1 MICNIKEYDCWFQR
15 RAEVPCARLL
25 GSVGLLEQSLIL
37 ENAAA
42 ELSALLTKNF
52 AVLSAA
58 AEGKDA
64 GTLIGTIPVLNE
76 RLGLELPCTKTEG
89 FVIRISDTRIII
101 AGQDETGALYGVYR
115 FLALLALGKISVG
128 TEIIDAPA
136 TPFRS
141 LTHWDSISGDVIRGY
156 AGRSLFYKNGR
167 VDYDE
172 QRVIDY
178 ARLLASIGI
187 NRLAIGGI
195 FGPGP
200 GELLITEAMLPDV
213 ARLAALFR
221 PFGVKLL
228 LNAKFSAPY
237 TLGKLP
243 TADPLDASV
252 IDWWKER
259 ADLIYRYIPDLAGF
273 VVKADSEMEPG
284 PFDYGRNHAEGANA
298 VAAALAPHGGEL
310 VWRCF
315 VYNCVQDWRDQ
326 SIDRARAAYD
336 MFKPL
341 DGEFADN
348 VLLQV
353 KFGPYDFQVLEP
365 VSPLFGALS
374 KTRYTLELQVTQE
387 YTGQQI
393 DLCYLPYKWEQILDF
408 DTHHD
413 PRSTRS
419 TMFPEV
425 NMPILTVTTSYAGV
439 GPETVENAVTKLLE
453 SQLVNLSGLSSISS
467 VSSQESSTITLTFDY
482 GSDLDAKAN
491 DVRDRIDLV
500 RNRLPNDAGSPLIRQ
515 YNPNSTPTLRVAVQ
529 GGSTLRELLIAGTIA
544 GVSAI
549 PNVGLDHNW
558 TGHPL
563 VQANLYGYGRLCWDP
578 RLSAELI
585 AREWSALTFVDA
597 GVADTVS
604 ELLLRS
610 YPAYEKYNAPFGVC
624 FMVTPAGHYGPNI
637 EGYEFSPWGTYHRAG
652 RFAIGIDRTSSG
664 TGYVTQ
670 YAPEN
675 AAFFGDPATCPEQL
689 ILFFH
694 RLRYDYVMKNNKT
707 LLQNIYNTHFE
718 GYDEVKQMLEMWKGL
733 KDRLDEHTY
742 SPVLARFE
750 RQLANARE
758 WRDQINTYFWR
769 KTGIAD
775 AQGRNIYE

>member
-1 MICNIKEYDCWFQR
+1 MLFTEARMVCKIMEYDCWFQHR
-15 RAEVPCARLL
+15 SGAPLARLL
-25 GSVGLLEQSLIL
+25 GSVGLLEQSSIL

-52 AVLSAA
+52 AVLSLA

-64 GTLIGTIPVLNE
+64 GTLIGTIAGLNAQ
-76 RLGLELPCTKTEG
+76 LGLELPSTKAEG
-89 FVIRISDTRIII
+89 FVIKVSDTRIII
-101 AGQDETGALYGVYR
+101 AGQDEAGALYGVYR
-115 FLALLALGKISVG
+115 FLALLALGKISAG
-128 TEIIDAPA
+128 TELIDAPA

-141 LTHWDSISGDVIRGY
+141 LTHWDNISGDVVRGY
-156 AGRSLFYKNGR
+156 AGKSLFYKNGC

-178 ARLLASIGI
+178 ARLLASVGI

-200 GELLITEAMLPDV
+200 GQLLMTEAMLPDV

-228 LNAKFSAPY
+228 LNVKFSAPY

-243 TADPLDASV
+243 TADPLDATV
-252 IDWWKER
+252 AAWWKER

-284 PFDYGRNHAEGANA
+284 PFDYGRNHAEGAN
-298 VAAALAPHGGEL
+298 VLAAALAPHGGEV

-315 VYNCVQDWRDQ
+315 VYNCVQDWRDR
-326 SIDRARAAYD
+326 SIDRARSAYD
-336 MFKPL
+336 IFKPL
-341 DGEFADN
+341 DGAFADN
-348 VLLQV
+348 VLLQI

-374 KTRYTLELQVTQE
+374 KTRYTLEMQVTQE

-393 DLCYLPYKWEQILDF
+393 DLCYLPYNWERILDF
-408 DTHHD
+408 NTYYG
-413 PRSTRS
+413 PRS
-419 TMFPEV
+419 
-425 NMPILTVTTSYAGV
+425 I
-439 GPETVENAVTKLLE
+439 
-453 SQLVNLSGLSSISS
+453 
-467 VSSQESSTITLTFDY
+467 
-482 GSDLDAKAN
+482 
-491 DVRDRIDLV
+491 
-500 RNRLPNDAGSPLIRQ
+500 
-515 YNPNSTPTLRVAVQ
+515 
-529 GGSTLRELLIAGTIA
+529 LRELLIDGKIS
-544 GVSAI
+544 GIGAI

-558 TGHPL
+558 TGHTL
-563 VQANLYGYGRLCWDP
+563 AQANLYGYGRLCWDP
-578 RLSAELI
+578 SLSAELI

-597 GVADTVS
+597 SVADTVS

-624 FMVTPAGHYGPNI
+624 FMVTPAEHYGPNI
-637 EGYEFSPWGTYHRAG
+637 EGYEFSCWGTYHRAD
-652 RFAIGIDRTSSG
+652 RFAIGIDRTDSG

-675 AAFFGDPATCPEQL
+675 AALFGDPATCPEQL

-694 RLRYDYVMKNNKT
+694 RLRYNHVMKNGKT
-707 LLQNIYNTHFE
+707 LLQNIYDTHFE
-718 GYDEVKQMLEMWKGL
+718 GYDEVQQMLELWKGL

-742 SPVLARFE
+742 SSVLTRFE
-750 RQLANARE
+750 CQLANARE

-775 AQGRNIYE
+775 AKGRTIYE

>member
-15 RAEVPCARLL
+15 RASVPLARLL
-25 GSVGLLEQSLIL
+25 GSVGLLEQSLVL
-37 ENAAA
+37 ENAAG

-52 AVLSAA
+52 AVLSVV
-58 AEGKDA
+58 EGKDA
-64 GTLIGTIPVLNE
+64 GTLIGTIPGLNAQ
-76 RLGLELPCTKTEG
+76 LGLKLPSTKPEG
-89 FVIRISDTRIII
+89 FVIKVSDTRVII
-101 AGQDETGALYGVYR
+101 AGQDEIGALYGVYR
-115 FLALLALGKISVG
+115 FLALLALGKINVG
-128 TEIIDAPA
+128 TELIDAPA
-136 TPFRS
+136 TQFRS
-141 LTHWDSISGDVIRGY
+141 LTHWDNISGDVIRGY
-156 AGRSLFYKNGR
+156 AGKSLFYNNGR

-187 NRLAIGGI
+187 NRLAIGGT

-200 GELLITEAMLPDV
+200 GQLLITESMLPDV

-228 LNAKFSAPY
+228 LNVKFSAPY

-243 TADPLDASV
+243 TADPLDADV
-252 IDWWKER
+252 VAWWKER
-259 ADLIYRYIPDLAGF
+259 ADLIYRYVPDLAGF

-298 VAAALAPHGGEL
+298 LAAALAPHGGEL

-315 VYNCVQDWRDQ
+315 VYNCAQDWRDQ

-336 MFKPL
+336 VFKPL
-341 DGEFADN
+341 DGMFADN

-374 KTRYTLELQVTQE
+374 KTRYTLEVQVTQE

-393 DLCYLPYKWEQILDF
+393 DLCYLPYKWERILDF
-408 DTHHD
+408 DTRYG
-413 PRSTRS
+413 PR
-419 TMFPEV
+419 
-425 NMPILTVTTSYAGV
+425 
-439 GPETVENAVTKLLE
+439 
-453 SQLVNLSGLSSISS
+453 
-467 VSSQESSTITLTFDY
+467 
-482 GSDLDAKAN
+482 
-491 DVRDRIDLV
+491 
-500 RNRLPNDAGSPLIRQ
+500 
-515 YNPNSTPTLRVAVQ
+515 
-529 GGSTLRELLIAGTIA
+529 STLRELLIDGKIS
-544 GVSAI
+544 GVGAI

-558 TGHPL
+558 TGHTL
-563 VQANLYGYGRLCWDP
+563 AQANLYGYGRLCWDP
-578 RLSAELI
+578 SLSAEQI
-585 AREWSALTFVDA
+585 AREWSALTFTDA
-597 GVADTVS
+597 SVADTVS

-637 EGYEFSPWGTYHRAG
+637 EGYEFSPWGTYHRAD
-652 RFAIGIDRTSSG
+652 RFAIGIDRTGSG

-675 AAFFGDPATCPEQL
+675 AALFGDPATCPEQL

-694 RLRYDYVMKNNKT
+694 RLRYDYVMKNGQT

-718 GYDEVKQMLEMWKGL
+718 GYDEVKHMLELWKGL
-733 KDRLDEHTY
+733 KDWLDEHTY
-742 SPVLARFE
+742 SSVLTRFE

-769 KTGIAD
+769 KTGITD
-775 AQGRNIYE
+775 AHVRKIYE

>member
-1 MICNIKEYDCWFQR
+1 MLFTEARMIRKIMEYDCWFQR
-15 RAEVPCARLL
+15 RVGAPLARLL
-25 GSVGLLEQSLIL
+25 GSVGLLEQSSIL

-52 AVLSAA
+52 GVLSLV

-64 GTLIGTIPVLNE
+64 GTLIGTIAGLNAQL
-76 RLGLELPCTKTEG
+76 RLELPSTKAEG
-89 FVIRISDTRIII
+89 FVIKVSDTRIII
-101 AGQDETGALYGVYR
+101 AGQDEAGALYGVYR
-115 FLALLALGKISVG
+115 FLALLALDKISAG
-128 TEIIDAPA
+128 TELIDAPA
-136 TPFRS
+136 TLFRS
-141 LTHWDSISGDVIRGY
+141 LTHWDNISGDVVRGY
-156 AGRSLFYKNGR
+156 AGKSLFYKNGR

-200 GELLITEAMLPDV
+200 GQLLITEAMLPDV

-221 PFGVKLL
+221 SFGVKLL
-228 LNAKFSAPY
+228 LNVKFSAPY

-243 TADPLDASV
+243 TADPLDATV
-252 IDWWKER
+252 AAWWKER
-259 ADLIYRYIPDLAGF
+259 TDLIYRYIPDLAGF

-284 PFDYGRNHAEGANA
+284 PFDYGRNHAEGAN
-298 VAAALAPHGGEL
+298 VLAAALAPHGGEV

-315 VYNCVQDWRDQ
+315 VYNCVQDWRDR
-326 SIDRARAAYD
+326 SIDRARSAYD
-336 MFKPL
+336 IFKPL
-341 DGEFADN
+341 DGAFADN
-348 VLLQV
+348 VLLQI

-374 KTRYTLELQVTQE
+374 KTRYTLEMQVTQE

-393 DLCYLPYKWEQILDF
+393 DLCYLPYNWERILDF
-408 DTHHD
+408 DTYYG
-413 PRSTRS
+413 PR
-419 TMFPEV
+419 
-425 NMPILTVTTSYAGV
+425 
-439 GPETVENAVTKLLE
+439 
-453 SQLVNLSGLSSISS
+453 
-467 VSSQESSTITLTFDY
+467 
-482 GSDLDAKAN
+482 
-491 DVRDRIDLV
+491 
-500 RNRLPNDAGSPLIRQ
+500 
-515 YNPNSTPTLRVAVQ
+515 
-529 GGSTLRELLIAGTIA
+529 STLRELLIDGKIS
-544 GVSAI
+544 GVGAI

-558 TGHPL
+558 TGHTL
-563 VQANLYGYGRLCWDP
+563 AQANLYGYGRLCWDP

-597 GVADTVS
+597 SVADTIS

-624 FMVTPAGHYGPNI
+624 FMVTPAEHYGPNI
-637 EGYEFSPWGTYHRAG
+637 EGYEFSRWGTYHRAD
-652 RFAIGIDRTSSG
+652 RFAIGIDRTDSG

-675 AAFFGDPATCPEQL
+675 AALFGDPATCPEQL

-694 RLRYDYVMKNNKT
+694 RLRYNYVMKNGKT
-707 LLQNIYNTHFE
+707 LLQNIYDTHFE
-718 GYDEVKQMLEMWKGL
+718 GYDEVQQMLELWKGL

-742 SPVLARFE
+742 SSVLTCFE
-750 RQLANARE
+750 CQLANARE

-775 AQGRNIYE
+775 AKGRTIYE